1 MRGDEIRL
9 GVGRPREATPEPS
22 SGIDL
27 MAGQR
32 TAYAFSKDFQLW
44 LVCSY
49 LCGFPFPL
57 ES

>member
-1 MRGDEIRL
+1 MKLDWALEGHE
-9 GVGRPREATPEPS
+9 RPPPEPS